1 MVNLI
6 IPVNLGILVSGESA
20 HFGKA
25 GDFVEF
31 GFLLILLILMNIL
44 NMVILVIM
52 VHVVF
57 LVNLI
62 ILENSYHW

>member
-31 GFLLILLILMNIL
+31 
-44 NMVILVIM
+44 
-52 VHVVF
+52 VF
-57 LVNLI
+57 FVDPFDSD
-62 ILENSYHW
+62 EYFEYGHSGDYGSCSVFGESYHS